1 MPKSLP
7 IKSKQ
12 RNFATINITYN
23 SMNKRLLSRAAFLVL
38 SVGISLSAHA
48 INRQALTTYAA
59 SLKGLK
65 GASLKAALMP
75 LLKPKQVLEYGSGQG
90 HTWSGF
96 YKTDRNTET
105 NECYNRYSSKK
116 FYFDPSN
123 PYKAISGMNIEH
135 SFPKSWW
142 GGAKNNAYKDLYHL
156 YPSDKDANSSKSNY
170 PMDEVKNVTSEDEG
184 YDKAGTGVHTGG
196 KAWEPGDRFKG
207 DFARTYMY
215 MAVAYGDLTF
225 SETGL
230 QTMSNEDYPGLKPWA
245 STLYIAW
252 NKTDSVSTL
261 ELDRNNAI
269 AAIEGNRNLFID
281 YPNLAEYVWGD
292 SVNVA
297 FDPYT
302 SITTASD
309 DDRYSNNVSPD
320 EPGGDT
326 EKYYFVAATT
336 VTSGKQYL
344 VVAKDGD
351 TLYAMA
357 PLGSSQKYGYPKADK
372 VKEVSDTIRTTALTD
387 AFTFTQNGSGY
398 TIADASGRYLYHE
411 GTFKTI
417 SVSTD
422 ASNAATWTLTAN
434 ADGTFKILTD
444 AVYYIQYSTKFTS
457 YGCYNSEQGI
467 MPMLYERVEK
477 GGTPD
482 AITAITSSKKTAD
495 GRIFNLQ
502 GQYVGTDASVLPH
515 GIYILNGRKIVVR

>member
-1 MPKSLP
+1 
-7 IKSKQ
+7 
-12 RNFATINITYN
+12 
-23 SMNKRLLSRAAFLVL
+23 
-38 SVGISLSAHA
+38 
-48 INRQALTTYAA
+48 
-59 SLKGLK
+59 
-65 GASLKAALMP
+65 MP
-75 LLKPKQVLEYGSGQG
+75 LLKPQQVLEYGSGQG

-184 YDKAGTGVHTGG
+184 YDKVGTGVHTGG

-225 SETGL
+225 SETGQ
-230 QTMSNEDYPGLKPWA
+230 QTMNNEDYPGLKPWA

-292 SVNVA
+292 SVDVA

-309 DDRYSNNVSPD
+309 DDRYSNSVSPD

-344 VVAKDGD
+344 VVAKDGN

-357 PLGSSQKYGYPKADK
+357 PLGSSQKFGYPKADK

-387 AFTFTQNGSGY
+387 ALHVHPGRQRLHYRRRHRPLSLARGFVQDHQREHRRKQCSHMDADCQCRRNIQDSHRCRLLHPVLHEVHVLRMLQLGAGAH
-398 TIADASGRYLYHE
+398 ADALRAGGKGRHTGCHHGHHEQQEDRRRTHLQPSG
-411 GTFKTI
+411 
-417 SVSTD
+417 SVCGYRRERSPARNLHPQRPED
-422 ASNAATWTLTAN
+422 CRE
-434 ADGTFKILTD
+434 I
-444 AVYYIQYSTKFTS
+444 TKFI
-457 YGCYNSEQGI
+457 C
-467 MPMLYERVEK
+467 R
-477 GGTPD
+477 
-482 AITAITSSKKTAD
+482 TAEW
-495 GRIFNLQ
+495 
-502 GQYVGTDASVLPH
+502 LP
-515 GIYILNGRKIVVR
+515 